1 MSKSVAIKITTTPAV
16 RDHLK
21 ALLPLGLYGNTV
33 AEVAERLLCEAL
45 REDLKRTRQALFTP
59 KRDSK

>member
-1 MSKSVAIKITTTPAV
+1 MSKSITIKITTTPPV
-16 RDHLK
+16 KKHLE

-59 KRDSK
+59 RKETK